1 MEDKRRS
8 AYMIGVFT
16 ILSAFI
22 LIAHYYFFVHRILVL
37 EEVSPNSKYTIKCYG
52 GPEYDQALVLFEA
65 DIGDKSIELSLASDR
80 KPIDSSNFHIIWK
93 EDGALVII
101 SGDHSEMSPIELEF
115 KVSNDSI
122 LTNLNQ

>member
-1 MEDKRRS
+1 MTIDKGDMEMEDKRRS

-65 DIGDKSIELSLASDR
+65 DI
-80 KPIDSSNFHIIWK
+80 
-93 EDGALVII
+93 
-101 SGDHSEMSPIELEF
+101 
-115 KVSNDSI
+115 
-122 LTNLNQ
+122 